1 MNFWKQLSL
10 KQLSFLVEKK
20 WKVAVNYKSS
30 TIHIVPDDKQQLQ
43 GSPELSKKLWMDFS
57 QDGKRQTVTELKKS
71 DILYN
76 EELKKIPV
84 MYLSNNIIN
93 VFFVHLTCIYI
104 YISFL
109 FSTLHMYFVLINC
122 KKIGRQVDAE
132 GKDDIDKNMCN
143 ISKSSASESCGWF
156 MFFKM

>member
-1 MNFWKQLSL
+1 MRKLWETGNWVWNKTVKAAFKQIIIITDYFDEFLKAIVFKTFIVFSWK
-10 KQLSFLVEKK
+10 KK

-30 TIHIVPDDKQQLQ
+30 TIYIVPDDKQQLQ

-57 QDGKRQTVTELKKS
+57 QDGKRQTVTEMKKS

-93 VFFVHLTCIYI
+93 VFFVHLTCLYI

-109 FSTLHMYFVLINC
+109 FSTLHMYFVFNQL
-122 KKIGRQVDAE
+122 
-132 GKDDIDKNMCN
+132 
-143 ISKSSASESCGWF
+143 
-156 MFFKM
+156 

>member
-1 MNFWKQLSL
+1 M
-10 KQLSFLVEKK
+10 
-20 WKVAVNYKSS
+20 
-30 TIHIVPDDKQQLQ
+30 PDDKQQLQ

-143 ISKSSASESCGWF
+143 ISKSSASESCG
-156 MFFKM
+156 